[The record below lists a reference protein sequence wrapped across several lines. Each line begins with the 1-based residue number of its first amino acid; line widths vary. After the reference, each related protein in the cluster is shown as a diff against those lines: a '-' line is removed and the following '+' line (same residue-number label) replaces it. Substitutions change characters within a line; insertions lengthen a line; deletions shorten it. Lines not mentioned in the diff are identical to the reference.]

1 MVVQRV
7 DAVDA
12 PDVTIAAASASRD
25 LIRPA
30 VPVHP
35 ATGFVRSR
43 MRLRC
48 TTALVSSSAAAPR
61 DTSSSSVFANDLQD
75 SPSGATT
82 TECDESP
89 FGGRRVGFLVLL
101 FDDMG

>member
-25 LIRPA
+25 LLRPA

-35 ATGFVRSR
+35 ATGFVRRR
-43 MRLRC
+43 MRFWN
-48 TTALVSSSAAAPR
+48 
-61 DTSSSSVFANDLQD
+61 VF
-75 SPSGATT
+75 
-82 TECDESP
+82 
-89 FGGRRVGFLVLL
+89 GFPKCRISDCHAGIEGHEGCEGISLWHENPKVLL
-101 FDDMG
+101 RQREVRSMRGS